1 MVDQMSLGRK
11 CSLTMWMCVFCDW
24 NQMLENLELGMQ
36 VY

>member
-1 MVDQMSLGRK
+1 VVDQMNLVESVHL
-11 CSLTMWMCVFCDW
+11 SMWKCVFCDW